1 MKILRAIFSLLFS
14 VCFCAFAEAQVL
26 INEICSSNGDL
37 VYDPQFY
44 NFSGW
49 VELYN
54 AGGSSID
61 LGNYYLSDSETDY
74 KWKIP
79 PGTIITANGYLIIW
93 CDKQNSG
100 LHTNF
105 SLDSDGE
112 RVVLSNP
119 TQVLVDQIIF
129 PKQYT
134 NVSYGRLADGGSTIG
149 YMTVPTFES
158 QNNNATGTE
167 RLENPATSIS
177 SGRYSAGQSV
187 VLSHLNAAATVRYTT
202 DGSEPMPT
210 SAAYNTPINISTT
223 TTLKAKAFASGF
235 LPSKT
240 EVHTY
245 FINEH
250 IFSLPVVSISTN
262 PDYLWDNS
270 IGIYVEGTNGV
281 AGMCSSSPVNWN
293 QDWDRHAIIEY
304 FDASGNKEFDQGVDI
319 RIGGNCTRRYDQ
331 KSLVVS
337 ADDKYGKNN
346 IEEKLFPN
354 KDATRYHSF
363 FYRNSGNDF
372 NVTLFRDA
380 LIQHLAKSNLDVD
393 YLDYQPTIF
402 YLNGQYWGIQNMR
415 EKADAEF
422 IETNYGI
429 AESDIDLIE
438 NKNTVLN
445 GSYSAFNSYQQTL
458 KSMDRSSASA
468 YTHIDNNIDVQ
479 EFINYLATEIY
490 TCNTDWPHNNQKYW
504 RQVSTNGKFRW
515 ILWDTDFGLGL
526 FQGRSYPTHPT
537 LNYVTSTNEADF
549 GVPPWATE
557 HIRYVLENPDFKNRF
572 VQTFTAVM
580 NTTFGPAYFNEQLR
594 VFENQIKAE
603 IPFHKTK
610 WGGDLTDWNTQLEK
624 TRLFI
629 KERQRYMQQHM
640 ADFFGL
646 GETVSLSIKANPAS
660 ATSFSLNG
668 VKSSTAFDNGVY
680 FKGLEY
686 TVKAEPIQG
695 YEFDHWKITK
705 QTTSTTSLIKIGDE
719 WKYFDQGSLPASNW
733 NTTAFDDIAWAT
745 GKGQF
750 GYGDLDEKTLVSY
763 GADANNKFVTTYFR
777 KTISLDAAGVANLDV
792 IKAGVNF
799 DDGVVIYING
809 SEVFR
814 SNLPTT
820 AINYNTLATKNYP
833 TENEYVEF
841 SFNKNLLTTGNNVI
855 AVEVHQSSVT
865 STDLTFDLQLLS
877 NTVGSITESTTT
889 NVELVGNA
897 NENLTFEAFYNSVPV
912 ISGIVINEIGATKSG
927 VTDDFAE
934 QEDWI
939 ELYNNNTSAIDLAGL
954 YISDDP
960 TNKSKYK
967 IPSGDENTIM
977 PPQTY
982 KVLWADEQLSQGV
995 LHVGFKL
1002 SSNGESVG
1010 LYQQVG
1016 NEVIKV
1022 DEMSFNIQLEN
1033 VSYARIPNITGPFSL
1048 TTTLTPAGE
1057 NVLSVVSTEGDELND
1072 VVVFPNP
1079 TTDGVTVQSN
1089 VHVELRVFDLIGKSV
1104 YEINSDFEGTSL
1116 QVPLPSETGL
1126 YVLQIQS
1133 ANSTRTIK
1141 VIKQ

>member
-1 MKILRAIFSLLFS
+1 MKILRAIFPLLFS
-14 VCFCAFAEAQVL
+14 VCCCASVGAQVVV
-26 INEICSSNGDL
+26 NEICSSNGDL

-49 VELYN
+49 VELFN
-54 AGGSSID
+54 AGGSSVD

-79 PGTIITANGYLIIW
+79 PGTTIAANGYLIIW

-112 RVVLSNP
+112 GVVLSNSS
-119 TQVLVDQIIF
+119 QLLVDKIIF

-134 NVSYGRLADGGSTIG
+134 NVSYGRLVDGGSTIG
-149 YMTVPTFES
+149 YMTMPTFQG

-167 RLENPATSIS
+167 RLDNPIASIS
-177 SGRYSAGQSV
+177 SGRFSNGQSV
-187 VLSHLNAAATVRYTT
+187 VLSHANAAAVIRYTI
-202 DGSEPMPT
+202 DGSEPMQT
-210 SAAYNTPINISTT
+210 SAVYTTPINISAT
-223 TTLKAKAFASGF
+223 TTLKAKAFATGF

-250 IFSLPVVSISTN
+250 NFSLPVVSIATD
-262 PDYLWDNS
+262 PAYLWDNT
-270 IGIYVEGTNGV
+270 IGIYTEGTNGII
-281 AGMCSSSPVNWN
+281 GMCSSSPVNWN
-293 QDWDRHAIIEY
+293 QDWDRHATIEY
-304 FDASGNKEFDQGVDI
+304 FDATGDKQFDQGVDI
-319 RIGGNCTRRYDQ
+319 RIGGNCTRRYNQ

-346 IEEKLFPN
+346 FEEKLFPN
-354 KDATRYHSF
+354 KNATRYHSF
-363 FYRNSGNDF
+363 IYRNSGNDF

-415 EKADAEF
+415 EKADAEY

-445 GSYSAFNSYQQTL
+445 GSYTAFNTYLQTL
-458 KSMDRSSASA
+458 KSMDRSTTGAF
-468 YTHIDNNIDVQ
+468 THIDNSIDVQ
-479 EFINYLATEIY
+479 EYINYLATEIY

-504 RQVSTNGKFRW
+504 RQISTNGKFRW

-537 LNYVTSTNEADF
+537 FNFVTSANEADF
-549 GVPPWATE
+549 GIPVSSTE
-557 HIRYVLENPDFKNRF
+557 HIRYVFENPEFKNRF
-572 VQTFTAVM
+572 IQTFTAVM
-580 NTTFGPAYFNEQLR
+580 NTTFGPAHFNEQLS
-594 VFENQIKAE
+594 VFENRIKAE

-610 WGGDLTDWNTQLEK
+610 WDGDLNDWNAQLEK

-629 KERQRYMQQHM
+629 KERQRYMRQHM
-640 ADFFGL
+640 VDFFGL
-646 GETVSLSIKANPAS
+646 GETVSLSIKANPES
-660 ATSFSLNG
+660 AASFSLNG
-668 VKSSTAFDNGVY
+668 IKSTTAFNDGAY

-695 YEFDHWKITK
+695 FVFDHWKIIK
-705 QTTSTTSLIKIGDE
+705 QTTSTTSLVKIGDE
-719 WKYFDQGSLPASNW
+719 WKYFDQGSLPAADW
-733 NTTAFDDIAWAT
+733 NTEAYDDATWAT

-750 GYGDLDEKTLVSY
+750 GYGDLDEKTVVSY
-763 GADANNKFVTTYFR
+763 GADANNKFITTYFR
-777 KTISLDAAGVANLDV
+777 KTISLDVAAIASLDV

-799 DDGVVIYING
+799 DDGVVIFVNG
-809 SEVFR
+809 TEVFR
-814 SNLPTT
+814 SNLPAT
-820 AINYNTLATKNYP
+820 AITYNTLATKNYP

-841 SFNKNLLTTGNNVI
+841 TFNKNLFTTGNNVI
-855 AVEVHQSSVT
+855 AAEVHQASVSS
-865 STDLTFDLQLLS
+865 SDLTFDLQLLT
-877 NTVGSITESTTT
+877 NTLGSITESTSTSL
-889 NVELVGNA
+889 ELSGTA
-897 NENLTFEAFYNSVPV
+897 NENLTFEAFYNSVPL
-912 ISGIVINEIGATKSG
+912 ISGIVINEIGATKST

-939 ELYNNNTSAIDLAGL
+939 ELYNNTTSPVDLAGL
-954 YISDDP
+954 YITDNL

-967 IPSGDENTIM
+967 IPAGDENTVM
-977 PPQTY
+977 QPHTY
-982 KVLWADEQLSQGV
+982 KVLWADEQLAQGV

-1002 SSNGESVG
+1002 SANGESVA

-1016 NEVIKV
+1016 NELMKI
-1022 DEMSFNIQLEN
+1022 DEMSFNAQLEN
-1033 VSYARIPNITGPFSL
+1033 VSYARIPNITGPFVA
-1048 TTTLTPAGE
+1048 TATLTPAAE
-1057 NVLSVVSTEGDELND
+1057 NILGVVSAESDELKD
-1072 VVVFPNP
+1072 VIVFPNP
-1079 TTDGVTVQSN
+1079 TADEVTVVSN
-1089 VHVELRVFDLIGKSV
+1089 VNVELRLFDLMGRAV
-1104 YEINSDFEGTSL
+1104 YEIKSGFGETSL
-1116 QVPLPSETGL
+1116 QVPLPSESGL
-1126 YVLQIQS
+1126 YVLQLRS
-1133 ANSTRTIK
+1133 ANSARTIK